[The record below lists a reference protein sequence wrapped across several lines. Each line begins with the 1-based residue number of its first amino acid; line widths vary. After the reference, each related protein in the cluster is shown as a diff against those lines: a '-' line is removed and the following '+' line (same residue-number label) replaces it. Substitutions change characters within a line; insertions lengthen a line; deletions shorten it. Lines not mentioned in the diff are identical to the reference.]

1 MRYKNQEKILE
12 ERIYETKEGREL
24 PLLTFSML
32 ENIPGIRHCF
42 TTRAGGV
49 SQGIFRSLNL
59 SFTRGDDGA
68 AVLENYRRVA
78 SAMGTDIT
86 QVVTSD
92 QTHTTNIRLASRAD
106 AGKGVVRPRDYL
118 DVDGLITD
126 TPGLL
131 LAAFFADCVPLY
143 MVDPRHRAIGLFHSG
158 WRGTAERMGEK
169 GVRAMA
175 DAFGSRPKDLICAI
189 GPSICGD
196 CYQIGED
203 VAEIFAERFPEC
215 RGQILRR
222 DERGDIYLDL
232 WQANLRILLDAGV
245 PEQQI
250 AVTNLCTC
258 CNPEELFS
266 HRASGGKRGNLGAF
280 LMLVPES

>member
-1 MRYKNQEKILE
+1 MIYKNREKILE
-12 ERIYETKEGREL
+12 ERIYETKEGNRL

-32 ENIPGIRHCF
+32 EHIPGIRHCF

-49 SQGIFRSLNL
+49 SEGIFRSLNL
-59 SFTRGDDGA
+59 SFTRGDDRE

-78 SAMGTDIT
+78 SAMGTDIA

-92 QTHTTNIRLASRAD
+92 QTHTTNIRLVREED
-106 AGKGVVRPRDYL
+106 AGKGVVRPRDYR
-118 DVDGLITD
+118 DVDGLITE

-143 MVDPRHRAIGLFHSG
+143 MVYPRRKAIGLFHSG

-169 GVRAMA
+169 GVKAMA

-196 CYQIGED
+196 CYQIGEE
-203 VAEIFAERFPEC
+203 VAEIFAERFPSC
-215 RGQILRR
+215 RNRILHR
-222 DERGDIYLDL
+222 DGKGDIYLDL
-232 WQANLRILLDAGV
+232 WQTNLQILLEAGV
-245 PEQQI
+245 PEKQI

-258 CNPEELFS
+258 CNPKELFS
-266 HRASGGKRGNLGAF
+266 HRASEGKRGNLGAF
-280 LMLVPES
+280 LMLVPEE

>member
-68 AVLENYRRVA
+68 SVLENYRRVA

-106 AGKGVVRPRDYL
+106 AGKGVVRPRDYQ

>member
-143 MVDPRHRAIGLFHSG
+143 MVDKRRS
-158 WRGTAERMGEK
+158 
-169 GVRAMA
+169 
-175 DAFGSRPKDLICAI
+175 FGR
-189 GPSICGD
+189 
-196 CYQIGED
+196 
-203 VAEIFAERFPEC
+203 
-215 RGQILRR
+215 
-222 DERGDIYLDL
+222 
-232 WQANLRILLDAGV
+232 
-245 PEQQI
+245 
-250 AVTNLCTC
+250 
-258 CNPEELFS
+258 
-266 HRASGGKRGNLGAF
+266 
-280 LMLVPES
+280 

>member
-196 CYQIGED
+196 CYQIGGD

>member
-1 MRYKNQEKILE
+1 MIYKNQEKILE
-12 ERIYETKEGREL
+12 EKIYETKEGRGL
-24 PLLTFSML
+24 PLLTFSLL
-32 ENIPGIRHCF
+32 EKIPGIRHCF
-42 TTRAGGV
+42 TTRDGGI
-49 SQGIFRSLNL
+49 SEGMFRSLNL
-59 SFTRGDDGA
+59 SFTRGDDGE

-92 QTHTTNIRLASRAD
+92 QTHTTNIRLVGEED
-106 AGKGVVRPRDYL
+106 AGKGVVRPRDYQ

-143 MVDPRHRAIGLFHSG
+143 MVDPHHGAIGLFHSG

-169 GVRAMA
+169 GVKAMA
-175 DAFGSRPKDLICAI
+175 DAFGSRPKDLVCAI

-203 VAEIFAERFPEC
+203 VAEIFAERFSDC
-215 RGQILRR
+215 RGQIIRR

-232 WQANLRILLDAGV
+232 WQANLQILLEAGV
-245 PEQQI
+245 PENQI

-280 LMLVPES
+280 LMLIPEE